1 MKKVLAIMGSP
12 RKNKN
17 TDKLLDAFLKTI
29 NQELYTIE
37 KVYLNELDIKHCTGC
52 EFCNKT
58 GNCSKK
64 DDMSELYEK
73 IDSSQVIIVAAPVYF
88 NSLNGLTKNMI
99 DRCQRYWALKYEL
112 GQEYKRNED
121 RIGILLSVGGAPFT
135 YDQFDGSIAVM
146 DFFFRAVNAKYKGNV
161 FMSHTDK
168 TSVESRNDLEDLF
181 KEMGTDIEN
190 KKDFYLHR

>member
-17 TDKLLDAFLKTI
+17 TDKLLDEFSNNLNK
-29 NQELYTIE
+29 ELYTIE
-37 KVYLNELDIKHCTGC
+37 KVYLTNLEIKACTGC

-58 GNCSKK
+58 GNCAKI
-64 DDMSELYEK
+64 DDMTELYET
-73 IDSSQVIIVAAPVYF
+73 IDNSQVIIVAAPVYF

-121 RIGILLSVGGAPFT
+121 RIGIFLSVGGAPFT

-161 FMSHTDK
+161 FISHTDRI
-168 TSVESRNDLEDLF
+168 SVDNRSDLQDLF
-181 KEMGTDIEN
+181 KNVKIDIEN

>member
-12 RKNKN
+12 RKNMN
-17 TDKLLDAFLKTI
+17 TDKLLDVFLNNLNK
-29 NQELYTIE
+29 ELFTIE
-37 KVYLNELDIKHCTGC
+37 KVYLKNLDIRHCTGC
-52 EFCNKT
+52 EYCNKT
-58 GNCSKK
+58 GNCAKK
-64 DDMSELYEK
+64 DDMSELYET

-88 NSLNGLTKNMI
+88 NSVNGLTKNMI

-121 RIGILLSVGGAPFT
+121 RKGIFLSVGGAPFT

-161 FMSHTDK
+161 FISDTDK
-168 TSVESRNDLEDLF
+168 ISIDNRDHLQDLF
-181 KEMGTDIEN
+181 KSVEFDIN
-190 KKDFYLHR
+190 NNKDFYLHR

>member
-17 TDKLLDAFLKTI
+17 TDKLLDAFLNNLNK
-29 NQELYTIE
+29 ELYTIE
-37 KVYLNELDIKHCTGC
+37 KVYLTNLEIIPCNAC
-52 EFCNKT
+52 EYCNKT
-58 GNCSKK
+58 GNCAKK
-64 DDMSELYEK
+64 DDMTELYET

-88 NSLNGLTKNMI
+88 NSLNGLAKNMI

-121 RIGILLSVGGAPFT
+121 RIGIFLSVGGAPFT

-161 FMSHTDK
+161 FISHTDK
-168 TSVESRNDLEDLF
+168 ISVDNRIDLQDLF
-181 KEMGTDIEN
+181 KNVKIDIEN